1 MSATTLHIKMF
12 GEFSISN
19 EYGHFSHMNNKS
31 LQITRLL
38 SYLIANKDTEIP
50 KDKLMELLWPD
61 ENATN
66 PSGALRNLVYRARQ
80 ILEEFFPPC
89 QDDPSSENAPAE
101 CILFSK
107 NAYRWNPDI
116 DCEIDICQFED
127 YIAQADQETDEK
139 EQYALYQKAH
149 DIYKGDFLNIL
160 SSDEWVVFRNVFY
173 KNLYTKVTA
182 NMCRYLSSQ
191 KNFTA
196 VIRLCEASSL
206 VDPMDEQI
214 HIEKIH
220 AYLQMHAP
228 SQAMAYY
235 YSVADLFTQKF
246 GIEPGAEMQKIYHEI
261 LIQLPNYHKNIHELE
276 NLLKE
281 DKEDKSTFFCTFD
294 VFKYI
299 YQLSRRFVRRSPLKR
314 QLILF
319 TLTDTNHPTEITNT
333 LIDEMDLLYE
343 ILSKNLRRNDV
354 FTKAAPSQ
362 FALIIVLDDHEAC
375 QTVLERISRHYEK
388 KRKASY
394 IQLQMD
400 HIPIQ

>member
-19 EYGHFSHMNNKS
+19 EYGRFSHINNKS

-38 SYLIANKDTEIP
+38 AYLIANKDTEIH

-80 ILEEFFPPC
+80 ILEEFFPS
-89 QDDPSSENAPAE
+89 QEDASGSENAPVE

-107 NAYRWNPDI
+107 NAYRWNPEL
-116 DCEIDICQFED
+116 DCEIDIFQFED
-127 YIAQADQETDEK
+127 CIAQADQETDEK
-139 EQYALYQKAH
+139 QQYALYQKAH
-149 DIYKGDFLNIL
+149 DLYKGDFLNIL
-160 SSDEWVVFRNVFY
+160 TSDEWVVFRKVFY

-191 KNFTA
+191 KNYTA

-214 HIEKIH
+214 HVEKIH

-246 GIEPGAEMQKIYHEI
+246 GIEPGTEMQKIYHEI

-281 DKEDKSTFFCTFD
+281 DKEEKRSFFCTFD

-299 YQLSRRFVRRSPLKR
+299 YQLSQRFVRRSPLKR
-314 QLILF
+314 YLVLF
-319 TLTDTNHPTEITNT
+319 TLTDTSRPSEITNT
-333 LIDEMDLLYE
+333 LIDEMDVLYE
-343 ILSKNLRRNDV
+343 VLSKNLRRNDV
-354 FTKAAPSQ
+354 FTKAAPCQ
-362 FALIIVLDDHEAC
+362 FALIIVLDDEAAC
-375 QTVLERISRHYEK
+375 QATLQRILRRYEK
-388 KRKASY
+388 QRKSAQ
-394 IQLQMD
+394 IQIQID
-400 HIPIQ
+400 HSPIQ